1 MPMGAPGMPPPVP
14 PPPPLQHG
22 MVKPPLLPMPGLGKA
37 GPMAPQQL
45 LLMPHPGLLNVLQ
58 PATSPPAT
66 SPPAAKPAP
75 AANSAPKGG
84 DAVPANTT
92 GKQFPWE
99 GTSGIQCKYGRACKN
114 SQCTD
119 THPSGRGIDEDPN
132 STICRFGRKCKRQG
146 CFFVHPQG
154 REVDDDPTKGLCRQG
169 VACKRP
175 DCLYSHPEGRVVE
188 GQESRACHVCGIAG
202 HLMKD
207 CPKRRGIAA
216 LPLVKGQYVSLTD
229 FAAEWESKTTE
240 ELTIQL
246 TEELEVFGT
255 LTLAPVLID
264 GHRKAVGAFEE
275 EEAAKAAM
283 EALESVLTMEMSDPP
298 VQNVADGKPGSVL
311 IKDFPRRWQAS
322 DIGALLHGTVK
333 PSSLLGIE
341 MVPGPGEDE
350 GGNRGGARV
359 RMRDFATAR
368 EAAKELQGQKV
379 AGKPLHITLE
389 DEDGNSHDIDDN
401 VEPEVKPRQEFPDRR
416 VDGIEMCQ
424 DYRMDRCTRG
434 DRCKFSHGEDD
445 SDEKKARLEKER
457 KRREEKDRDK
467 DRERRRR
474 SRSRSRRRS
483 RSRGKK
489 AKTHIIHIDELKM
502 TNRPDVEP
510 APTDTEIFAD
520 PLPEEDL
527 MDTCLNA
534 FGSTEEIYVLPSG
547 PRRGY
552 VKFTEHAAASRA
564 VQAGFGSWSES
575 ERVLSSQR
583 SKKDDRTIATYPD
596 SIIARLVGSRGDGIK
611 KLQEESGAVWIHLR
625 GEDLGHSDYKF
636 SSSQRVHF
644 IAEADDAVVPKLK
657 EALER
662 RMYDIHENIIQTLKE
677 KAGTRRPEFEDPWM
691 AGPPHPP
698 PPGWGWGPP
707 PPDPW
712 GAPPPWGP
720 PPPGWG

>member
-1 MPMGAPGMPPPVP
+1 
-14 PPPPLQHG
+14 
-22 MVKPPLLPMPGLGKA
+22 
-37 GPMAPQQL
+37 
-45 LLMPHPGLLNVLQ
+45 
-58 PATSPPAT
+58 
-66 SPPAAKPAP
+66 
-75 AANSAPKGG
+75 
-84 DAVPANTT
+84 
-92 GKQFPWE
+92 
-99 GTSGIQCKYGRACKN
+99 
-114 SQCTD
+114 
-119 THPSGRGIDEDPN
+119 
-132 STICRFGRKCKRQG
+132 
-146 CFFVHPQG
+146 
-154 REVDDDPTKGLCRQG
+154 
-169 VACKRP
+169 
-175 DCLYSHPEGRVVE
+175 
-188 GQESRACHVCGIAG
+188 
-202 HLMKD
+202 MKD
-207 CPKRRGIAA
+207 CPKRKGIAA
-216 LPLVKGQYVSLTD
+216 LPLVKGQYVSLSD
-229 FAAEWESKTTE
+229 FSSEWEAKTTE

-255 LTLAPVLID
+255 LSLAPVLID

-275 EEAAKAAM
+275 EDAAKAAI
-283 EALESVLTMEMSDPP
+283 ETLEPVMTMELCDPP
-298 VQNVADGKPGSVL
+298 VPNVADGKPGSVL
-311 IKDFPRRWQAS
+311 IKDFPSRWQAS

-350 GGNRGGARV
+350 GGNGGGARV

-368 EAAKELQGQKV
+368 DAAKELQGQKV
-379 AGKPLHITLE
+379 AGKPLYIALE
-389 DEDGNSHDIDDN
+389 DEDGKSHDVEDN
-401 VEPEVKPRQEFPDRR
+401 VEPEPKTKEFPDRK

-445 SDEKKARLEKER
+445 SDEKKARLERER
-457 KRREEKDRDK
+457 KRREEKDRDNH
-467 DRERRRR
+467 RERRRR

-489 AKTHIIHIDELKM
+489 AKIHIIHIDELKM

-520 PLPEEDL
+520 PLPDEDL

-552 VKFTEHAAASRA
+552 VKFMEHGAASRA
-564 VQAGFGSWSES
+564 VQAGFGNWSES

-583 SKKDDRTIATYPD
+583 SKKNDGTIATYPD

-611 KLQEESGAVWIHLR
+611 KLQDESGAVWIHLR

-636 SSSQRVHF
+636 SNSQRVHF
-644 IAEADDAVVPKLK
+644 IAEADDSVVPKLK

-691 AGPPHPP
+691 AGHGPPHP

>member
-1 MPMGAPGMPPPVP
+1 
-14 PPPPLQHG
+14 
-22 MVKPPLLPMPGLGKA
+22 
-37 GPMAPQQL
+37 
-45 LLMPHPGLLNVLQ
+45 
-58 PATSPPAT
+58 
-66 SPPAAKPAP
+66 
-75 AANSAPKGG
+75 
-84 DAVPANTT
+84 
-92 GKQFPWE
+92 
-99 GTSGIQCKYGRACKN
+99 
-114 SQCTD
+114 
-119 THPSGRGIDEDPN
+119 
-132 STICRFGRKCKRQG
+132 
-146 CFFVHPQG
+146 
-154 REVDDDPTKGLCRQG
+154 
-169 VACKRP
+169 
-175 DCLYSHPEGRVVE
+175 
-188 GQESRACHVCGIAG
+188 
-202 HLMKD
+202 MKD

>member
-333 PSSLLGIE
+333 PSSLLG
-341 MVPGPGEDE
+341 
-350 GGNRGGARV
+350 
-359 RMRDFATAR
+359 
-368 EAAKELQGQKV
+368 
-379 AGKPLHITLE
+379 
-389 DEDGNSHDIDDN
+389 
-401 VEPEVKPRQEFPDRR
+401 
-416 VDGIEMCQ
+416 
-424 DYRMDRCTRG
+424 
-434 DRCKFSHGEDD
+434 
-445 SDEKKARLEKER
+445 
-457 KRREEKDRDK
+457 
-467 DRERRRR
+467 
-474 SRSRSRRRS
+474 
-483 RSRGKK
+483 
-489 AKTHIIHIDELKM
+489 
-502 TNRPDVEP
+502 
-510 APTDTEIFAD
+510 
-520 PLPEEDL
+520 
-527 MDTCLNA
+527 
-534 FGSTEEIYVLPSG
+534 
-547 PRRGY
+547 
-552 VKFTEHAAASRA
+552 
-564 VQAGFGSWSES
+564 
-575 ERVLSSQR
+575 RVLSVLSVL
-583 SKKDDRTIATYPD
+583 SSMENHGALSGSESFGDLPW
-596 SIIARLVGSRGDGIK
+596 LV
-611 KLQEESGAVWIHLR
+611 Q
-625 GEDLGHSDYKF
+625 
-636 SSSQRVHF
+636 
-644 IAEADDAVVPKLK
+644 
-657 EALER
+657 
-662 RMYDIHENIIQTLKE
+662 
-677 KAGTRRPEFEDPWM
+677 
-691 AGPPHPP
+691 
-698 PPGWGWGPP
+698 
-707 PPDPW
+707 
-712 GAPPPWGP
+712 
-720 PPPGWG
+720 